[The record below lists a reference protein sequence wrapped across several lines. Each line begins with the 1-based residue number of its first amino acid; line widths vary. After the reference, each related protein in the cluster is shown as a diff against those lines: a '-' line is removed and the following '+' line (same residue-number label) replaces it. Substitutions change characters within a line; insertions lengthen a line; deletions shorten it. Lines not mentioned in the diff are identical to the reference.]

1 MIEFIVGVVT
11 GTLMVIL
18 WDAYKTTR
26 DQISHLVYCA
36 HKRKYGK
43 K

>member
-11 GTLMVIL
+11 GTSTVIL
-18 WDAYKTTR
+18 WDAYKTAR
-26 DQISHLVYCA
+26 EEISHRLYWA
-36 HKRKYGK
+36 HKRKHGK